1 MAEVKIT
8 MLGTS
13 GAGKTCYI
21 LGLYATMQFGIQ
33 GFTLSA
39 TDMDEDLRLTSAW
52 ENMVE
57 EEGENRW
64 PPPTGMEPHQY
75 EFDFSYGFR
84 RLIGFDW
91 LDYRGGAM
99 LDSSKATDVQAL
111 MSRLQQSTCI
121 FLCVSGEYLTEEGL
135 SDTKLQSKAKRAG
148 VHRMTLFLNNLAQSL
163 KDNQKPFPIVIVI
176 TKYDLCQ
183 KRGRA
188 VIEDLKRIFSSLFMP
203 NHDWLVMI
211 CPVSLGK
218 ELGENSDTGK
228 IDPKFLHLPLVFALY
243 AKFRESMMTEQERVN
258 QNKIK
263 LEALRQGKWFQRLFS
278 GDELRGTESSLDKA
292 QNQLQDI
299 QTKMALLGQELTNAQ
314 IYLGGK
320 EIQVDV

>member
-8 MLGTS
+8 MLGTE

-21 LGLYATMQFGIQ
+21 LGLYATMQFGLQ
-33 GFTLSA
+33 GFTLST

-57 EEGENRW
+57 EEGEDRW
-64 PPPTGMEPHQY
+64 PPPTGMEPTQY
-75 EFDFSYGFR
+75 EFDFSYGLR
-84 RLIGFDW
+84 RLISFDW

-99 LDSSKATDVQAL
+99 LDSSTSTDVQTL
-111 MSRLQQSTCI
+111 MKRLEQSTCL
-121 FLCVSGEYLTEEGL
+121 FLCVSGEHLREEGL
-135 SDTKLQSKAKRAG
+135 SDTKLQSKARRAG
-148 VHRMTLFLNNLAQSL
+148 VHRMNLFLNNLAQNL
-163 KDNQKPFPIVIVI
+163 KDHQKPFPIVIVI

-188 VIEDLKRIFSSLFMP
+188 VIDDLKRMFSTLFVP
-203 NHDWLVMI
+203 NHDWLIMI

-218 ELGENSDTGK
+218 ELEENSDTGK
-228 IDPKFLHLPLVFALY
+228 IEPKFLHLPLVFALY
-243 AKFRESMMTEQERVN
+243 AKFREYMMTEQERVN
-258 QNKIK
+258 QNKIR
-263 LEALRQGKWFQRLFS
+263 LETLRQGNWFKRMFS
-278 GDELRGTESSLDKA
+278 GDEVRSTESSLETS

-299 QTKMALLGQELTNAQ
+299 QKKMALLAQELTNGQ

>member
-13 GAGKTCYI
+13 GAGKTCYM
-21 LGLYATMQFGIQ
+21 LGLYATMQFGLQ

-57 EEGENRW
+57 GEGEDRW

-75 EFDFSYGFR
+75 EFDFCYGLN
-84 RLIGFDW
+84 RLISFDW
-91 LDYRGGAM
+91 LDFRGGAM
-99 LDSSKATDVQAL
+99 RDSSTATDVQVL
-111 MSRLQQSTCI
+111 IKRLEQSTSV
-121 FLCVSGEYLTEEGL
+121 FLCVSGEHLTEEGL
-135 SDTKLQSKAKRAG
+135 SDIEIQSKARRAG
-148 VHRMTLFLNNLAQSL
+148 IDRMNKFLSMLTQNLKNS
-163 KDNQKPFPIVIVI
+163 QKPFPIVIVV
-176 TKYDLCQ
+176 TKYDLCR

-188 VIEDLKRIFSSLFMP
+188 VIDDLKRMFKPLFMP
-203 NHDWLVMI
+203 NHDWLIMV

-218 ELGENSDTGK
+218 ELEENIDTGK
-228 IDPKFLHLPLVFALY
+228 IEPQYLHWPLIFALY
-243 AKFRESMMTEQERVN
+243 AKYREDMMTEQERLN
-258 QNKIK
+258 QNKIRLDTLK
-263 LEALRQGKWFQRLFS
+263 QGNWFQRMFS
-278 GDELRGTESSLDKA
+278 GDARRTAESSIELS
-292 QNQLQDI
+292 QNQLQEL
-299 QTKMALLGQELTNAQ
+299 QKKMALLSQELTNAQ